1 MNMSAPPKYLRQ
13 LVEKNRSYRKFRH
26 GHEISEGELLQMIDL
41 ARLTP
46 SSKNRQPLKYILVHD
61 EVDTRAVFPHLR
73 WAWYLKNWSRPTPE
87 ERPSAYIV
95 MLLDKQL
102 NTGVDIEAGIA
113 AQTIL
118 LAAAEMDLGGCIIH
132 TNNRYELSRYF
143 QLPESLE
150 IVLVIA
156 LGKPAQE
163 VVVDEIEND
172 QSIIYYLDADQKH
185 HVPKR
190 KLKDVIWKPSTRQ

>member
-1 MNMSAPPKYLRQ
+1 MPASLKSLKQ
-13 LVEKNRSYRKFRH
+13 LVEKNRSYRKFVH
-26 GHEISEGELLQMIDL
+26 SHKIAETELLQMVDL

-46 SSKNRQPLKYILVHD
+46 SSKNMQPLKYILVYN
-61 EVDTRAVFPHLR
+61 EIDTQAVFPHLR
-73 WAWYLKNWSRPTPE
+73 WAWYLKDWGGPTPE
-87 ERPSAYIV
+87 ERPAAYIV

-102 NTGVDIEAGIA
+102 NSEVDFEAGIA

-132 TNNRYELSRYF
+132 TINRYELDRYF
-143 QLPESLE
+143 QLTESLE
-150 IVLVIA
+150 MVLVIA

-163 VVVDEIEND
+163 VVIDEIENG
-172 QSIIYYLDADQKH
+172 QSIIYYIDGYQKH

-190 KLKDVIWKPSTRQ
+190 KLKDIIWKPNSWQ